1 MAAVVSLSYMTF
13 VTLTPAA
20 QRPYEDG
27 STTNS
32 VFHQVF
38 VYNGFSRVGQASP
51 NATLE
56 RTLGTSLF
64 SQSEPPPAA
73 NRLLTAGYGHDTGWL
88 LPAGVVAAAAILVSR
103 RRRPRTDLARAGV
116 ILWGTWLVVL
126 GVVFT
131 VSTTMNSYYAGA
143 LSPAVAALLG
153 IGGAVAWEHR
163 RRPAAVALTA
173 GVVLVTVGYAAWLLP
188 PEGTGLPSWLAPAA
202 LVLGLAAAALL
213 AWSAWRALAARRGGD
228 EAGAAVGVGVATG
241 ARFDVAAAGC
251 LLAGLAILLVPAA
264 ASASVV
270 AKGLGPFDT
279 PFQPVA
285 VTGFLRTVFAPESS
299 PPGLADLEQVRRG
312 APALMAAQT
321 SAVAAPFIYA
331 TGDEVL
337 PLGGYTGIIPSPTAA
352 QVSARISDGY
362 FHLALIAQKGATAG
376 TAYIVA
382 HCLHLRPKKSAGGSV
397 APKLKIYYCTG

>member
-1 MAAVVSLSYMTF
+1 
-13 VTLTPAA
+13 
-20 QRPYEDG
+20 
-27 STTNS
+27 
-32 VFHQVF
+32 
-38 VYNGFSRVGQASP
+38 
-51 NATLE
+51 
-56 RTLGTSLF
+56 
-64 SQSEPPPAA
+64 
-73 NRLLTAGYGHDTGWL
+73 
-88 LPAGVVAAAAILVSR
+88 VVAAAAILVAR
-103 RRRPRTDLARAGV
+103 RRRPRTDPPRAGV

-126 GVVFT
+126 TVVFT

-153 IGGAVAWEHR
+153 IGGALAWER
-163 RRPAAVALTA
+163 RRHPAAVALTG

-188 PEGTGLPSWLAPAA
+188 PEGTGLPPWLAPAGV
-202 LVLGLAAAALL
+202 VLGLAAAALL
-213 AWSAWRALAARRGGD
+213 VWSAWRALAARRGGD
-228 EAGAAVGVGVATG
+228 DAGAALGGSAG
-241 ARFDVAAAGC
+241 ARFDVPAAGC
-251 LLAGLAILLVPAA
+251 LLAGLAVLLVPAA

-362 FHLALIAQKGATAG
+362 FHLALIAQPGATAG
-376 TAYIVA
+376 TAYVAA
-382 HCLHLRPKKSAGGSV
+382 HCIHVRPKQGAGGSV